1 MFKIVLQPEEQV
13 LLIAVR
19 EGWCPAG
26 TIPEPLV
33 LKFMA
38 LRMIVC
44 DERGCPK
51 LTDLGEAALARMQ
64 AKLH

>member
-1 MFKIVLQPEEQV
+1 M
-13 LLIAVR
+13 
-19 EGWCPAG
+19 CPVG
-26 TIPEPLV
+26 TIPEPVL

-38 LRMIVC
+38 LRMLVC

-51 LTDLGEAALARMQ
+51 LTDLGEAALARME